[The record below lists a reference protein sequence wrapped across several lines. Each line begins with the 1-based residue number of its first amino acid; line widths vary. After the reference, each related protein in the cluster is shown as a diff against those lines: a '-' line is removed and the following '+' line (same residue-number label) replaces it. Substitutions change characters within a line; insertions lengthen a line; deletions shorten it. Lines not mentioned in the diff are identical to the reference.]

1 MMLDPHAPFRRLC
14 LLTLGLL
21 CGCGA
26 NNGLAPV
33 QGRVLLDGQPV
44 AGAAVLFELESG
56 GVPATGV
63 TDASGQFSL
72 STSGRGVGAP
82 LGKNGVSVSKQV
94 IAQPNRKVEE
104 GEIVAMKSQTPIKYA
119 SPQTSGLTIDVQPGM
134 PPVELQLQSGK

>member
-1 MMLDPHAPFRRLC
+1 MKPDSSEPYRPLC
-14 LLTLGLL
+14 LLALGLL

-33 QGRVLLDGQPV
+33 QGRVLLDGQPI
-44 AGAAVLFELESG
+44 AGAAVLFEPESG

-72 STSGRGVGAP
+72 TTSGRGAGAS
-82 LGKNGVSVSKQV
+82 LGKNSVCVSKQV

-104 GEIVAMKSQTPIKYA
+104 GEIVAMKSETPVKYA
-119 SPQTSGLTIDVQPGM
+119 SPQTSGLTIDVKPGM